1 MKLLP
6 DLIDL
11 SLFDAENAFY
21 PTRTYKRSGN
31 RIFGFTD
38 GREAVEQSIEKIL
51 NTERYSTPIYNGD
64 YGVELEELIG
74 MDINFV
80 RADIQ
85 RRIVEALME
94 DDRVLEVSNFV
105 LTRQNF
111 NELFVTFTVETVEG
125 ITDIERNFLI

>member
-6 DLIDL
+6 DSIDL
-11 SLFDAENAFY
+11 DLFDAETAHY

-31 RIFGFTD
+31 RVFGYVD
-38 GREAVEQSIEKIL
+38 GKKAVEQSIEKIL

-80 RADIQ
+80 KADIE
-85 RRIVEALME
+85 RRIEEALME
-94 DDRVLEVSNFV
+94 DDRVIDVTNFI
-105 LTRQNF
+105 LTRKNL
-111 NELFVTFTVETVEG
+111 NELLVSFTVETVEG